1 MSMTMKININT
12 KYIAIGMALI
22 AVFCVLAAVP
32 ANAQYYNGYGQTQ
45 YTGQY
50 YGTPAYNYNT
60 YRPVYQQ
67 PVYSPLQ
74 VSCYPMPLSAQAG
87 QTVQWYASAYGGN
100 NAYNYTWT
108 GTDGLSGYGQTVNK
122 AYYYGGQKSATVT
135 VTSAGQSVSKNCDGT
150 VSVYGDTYY
159 QPVYQQP
166 VYQQPII
173 QPVYQQPIVQPVYQ
187 QTVYQQQY
195 ANPNSLDIG
204 CYVDPANSRV
214 NQPVTWTA
222 EVTGGAA
229 PFTYSW
235 TGSDGLNGSQASVTK
250 YYQSAGSKSAVVS
263 VTSADGKTGTH
274 ACTNTATVSSGTG
287 TTRPVT
293 PTKPVAPTNTNSN
306 LSAASLF
313 SLSNVP
319 WGWVAILVIL
329 VLFATVMYLL
339 FNKQKI

>member
-1 MSMTMKININT
+1 MTMKININA
-12 KYIAIGMALI
+12 KYIAIGMALV
-22 AVFCVLAAVP
+22 AVFCVFAAVP
-32 ANAQYYNGYGQTQ
+32 ANAQYYSGYGYGQTQ

-150 VSVYGDTYY
+150 VSVYGDNYY
-159 QPVYQQP
+159 QP

-187 QTVYQQQY
+187 QPIVQPVYQQQY
-195 ANPNSLDIG
+195 VNQNGLDIG
-204 CYVDPANSRV
+204 CYVDPANARV

-222 EVTGGAA
+222 EVSGGAA

-250 YYQSAGSKSAVVS
+250 YYQTAGSKSAVVS
-263 VTSADGKTGTH
+263 VTSADGKTGTR
-274 ACTNTATVSSGTG
+274 ACTNTASVSSGTG
-287 TTRPVT
+287 TTRTVT
-293 PTKPVAPTNTNSN
+293 PTKPAAPTNTNAN